1 MPAPDFADRSD
12 FENAVKG
19 FSAVPRQEVIPG
31 PDGRA
36 AWNFAAIRFLEGAAC
51 PDTVDQ
57 SLSRQSGVLA
67 YPPLA
72 AGGNGGG
79 DRGETAG
86 TAEAADATFILT
98 KPQLIGL
105 PAGQGPDGVQHI
117 GDPGVFS
124 ALLGVLDEA
133 DPDFPIVTP

>member
-79 DRGETAG
+79 DRGETAE
-86 TAEAADATFILT
+86 TAEAALTPT

-105 PAGQGPDGVQHI
+105 LVGQGPDDVQHS

>member
-36 AWNFAAIRFLEGAAC
+36 AWNFAATRFLESAC

-57 SLSRQSGVLA
+57 SLWRQSGVLTCA
-67 YPPLA
+67 PLA
-72 AGGNGGG
+72 AGENGGG

-105 PAGQGPDGVQHI
+105 LAGQGPDGVQHG